1 MKRENLENKKENKN
15 SKIFSNNFFSNKKIE
30 RITMKLEI
38 SQKFIVNEKE
48 FTSMKEVN
56 KYLLEELFTNI
67 TIEEIIQ
74 NPENFI
80 SEIRKYTSSTPEK
93 SQNISRN
100 ISKKNLVDIN
110 EYLKKNFNSSIDRLS
125 NTTKRAS
132 DWPVYLINTPDNLF
146 TFRYT
151 RAVFEL
157 YEEIVLE
164 SSIENFVEK
173 YKYTI

>member
-1 MKRENLENKKENKN
+1 MKREKIENKN

-30 RITMKLEI
+30 RKIMKNIEI
-38 SQKFIVNEKE
+38 SQKFIVNNIE

-93 SQNISRN
+93 SQNNSRN

-157 YEEIVLE
+157 YEELVLE
-164 SSIENFVEK
+164 ENIEKFVEK

>member
-1 MKRENLENKKENKN
+1 MKRKNLENKKENK
-15 SKIFSNNFFSNKKIE
+15 FSENFFSNKILRE
-30 RITMKLEI
+30 NNTMKLEI

-56 KYLLEELFTNI
+56 KYLLENLISST
-67 TIEEIIQ
+67 TIEEIIE
-74 NPENFI
+74 NPEKYI

-93 SQNISRN
+93 SKNNSRN

-132 DWPVYLINTPDNLF
+132 DWPVYLINTPNNLF

-173 YKYTI
+173 YKYSI

>member
-1 MKRENLENKKENKN
+1 MKRENLENKKENK
-15 SKIFSNNFFSNKKIE
+15 FSENFFSNKINKRENTMKIE
-30 RITMKLEI
+30 I
-38 SQKFIVNEKE
+38 QKNYSVNGKNFDSIEK
-48 FTSMKEVN
+48 VN